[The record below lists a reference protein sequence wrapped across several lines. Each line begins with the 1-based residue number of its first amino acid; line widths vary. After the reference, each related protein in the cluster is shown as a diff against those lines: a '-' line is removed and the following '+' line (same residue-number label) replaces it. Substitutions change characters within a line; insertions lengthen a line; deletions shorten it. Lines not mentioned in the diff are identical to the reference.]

1 MEPGFR
7 YSEQFAIVDLQDIFI
22 TDSYESSHPMQ
33 NEVNTLDEVHTV
45 FDGITYA
52 KGTNKL

>member
-22 TDSYESSHPMQ
+22 ADSYESSHPMQ